1 MKIVYEG
8 HACFSLIGSKNILID
23 PFISDNPAAVKNWQ
37 DFDPDYIL
45 ITHGHFDHVGDAV
58 QIARKSSA
66 TILAIAD
73 LTQHLPDDDLDII
86 GFNIGGTVDLAGVK
100 VKMMPAWHGAV
111 IHGADYPLYGGVA
124 CGYLIFMDDFCVYH
138 AGDTALFGDMEKVI
152 APHKLDLALLPI
164 GDFYTMGPQDAL
176 IAADW
181 LKAKTVIPMHYNT
194 FPAICQD
201 AALFKKLVE
210 THSDSK
216 CIVMKPGAEMKL
228 IK

>member
-8 HACFSLIGSKNILID
+8 HACFNLIGSKNILID
-23 PFISDNPAAVKNWQ
+23 PFIIDNPAAVKNWQ

-73 LTQHLPDDDLDII
+73 LARHLPDDGLDII
-86 GFNIGGTVDLAGVK
+86 GFNIGGTVDLGGVK
-100 VKMMPAWHGAV
+100 VKMTPAWHGAA
-111 IHGADYPLYGGVA
+111 IDESDCPLYGGVA
-124 CGYLIFMDDFCVYH
+124 CGFLVFMDDFCVYH
-138 AGDTALFGDMEKVI
+138 AGDTGLFGDMEKII

-181 LKAKTVIPMHYNT
+181 LKAKTVVPMHYNT

-210 THSDSK
+210 AQTDSK
-216 CIVMKPGAEMKL
+216 CVVLEPGAGMKL